1 MIPLPDAA
9 KGLAVEV
16 VAALIGGMRRDGG
29 GGRRGDMGFQ
39 PCTGSTSEIAGQ
51 TYHRPSVGPGDGH
64 QVDGA
69 AYGVE
74 VLHEECPPLTVGSR
88 DDTTLMGI
96 GTGRSVTVDGR
107 NDEF

>member
-9 KGLAVEV
+9 EGLAVEI
-16 VAALIGGMRRDGG
+16 VAALIRGVRGDG

-39 PCTGSTSEIAGQ
+39 PCAWSTSEVAWQ

-96 GTGRSVTVDGR
+96 GTGRSVAVDGW